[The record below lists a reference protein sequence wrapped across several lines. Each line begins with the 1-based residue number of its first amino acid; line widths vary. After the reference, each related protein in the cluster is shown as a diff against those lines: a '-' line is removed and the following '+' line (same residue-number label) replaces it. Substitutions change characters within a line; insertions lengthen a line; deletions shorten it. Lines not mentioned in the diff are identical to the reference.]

1 MGVQHRG
8 HRWGHRWGRTVAKVK
23 GHSGR
28 EGREGRA
35 PVRARN
41 ADLGD
46 VEDRVRCAYPM
57 MRSIRWARGLE
68 TSERGLGFLTE
79 KFVVFLLARECRVRL
94 PVGRYRGRGNYVVTV
109 PHG

>member
-1 MGVQHRG
+1 MGVQHR
-8 HRWGHRWGRTVAKVK
+8 GHRWGRTVAKVK

-28 EGREGRA
+28 EGREGCA

-57 MRSIRWARGLE
+57 MRSIRWASDLE
-68 TSERGLGFLTE
+68 TSERGLGFLE
-79 KFVVFLLARECRVRL
+79 KMWAHRKIRCVPPCQGVVYVCRLAGIVDEEI
-94 PVGRYRGRGNYVVTV
+94 TW
-109 PHG
+109 